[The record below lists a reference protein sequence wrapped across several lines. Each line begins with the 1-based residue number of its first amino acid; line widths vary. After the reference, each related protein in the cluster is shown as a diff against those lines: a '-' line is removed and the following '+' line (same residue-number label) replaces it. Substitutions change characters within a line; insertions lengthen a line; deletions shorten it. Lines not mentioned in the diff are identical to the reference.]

1 MPGIT
6 DDDIARASR
15 AKLTALNSGLVNAM
29 AEVKLCEKQVAELQ
43 KKVAVIE
50 SRLASGSMTPTTSMI
65 LISQLDT
72 TKQELTAL
80 NARLN
85 TALLQ
90 ISRYKD
96 EMAKLPGQ
104 TKEAMTSNTIASMQE
119 NIAGLSASFST
130 DNPASVIDEMK
141 NKIGPRSPVSELD
154 LAEHDLVAEA
164 EQSLKQTEVEDLL
177 STYKREIRG
186 DGELPPRA
194 PDPASEPA
202 KPQEKTLGP
211 SNQTLPP
218 LD

>member
-15 AKLTALNSGLVNAM
+15 AKLTALNSGLVSAM

-43 KKVAVIE
+43 KKVAVLE
-50 SRLASGSMTPTTSMI
+50 SRLASSSVTPTTSM
-65 LISQLDT
+65 LLGSQLDT
-72 TKQELTAL
+72 TKQELAVL

-96 EMAKLPGQ
+96 EIAKLPGQ

-141 NKIGPRSPVSELD
+141 NKIGFRSPASELD

-164 EQSLKQTEVEDLL
+164 EQSLKQTEVENLL

-186 DGELPPRA
+186 DEEPPPGA
-194 PDPASEPA
+194 PHPAPESEE
-202 KPQEKTLGP
+202 PQEKTLGP